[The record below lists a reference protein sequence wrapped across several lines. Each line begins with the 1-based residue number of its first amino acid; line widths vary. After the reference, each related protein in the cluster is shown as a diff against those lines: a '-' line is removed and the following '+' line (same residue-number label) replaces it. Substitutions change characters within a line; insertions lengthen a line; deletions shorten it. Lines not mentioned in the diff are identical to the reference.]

1 MRYDI
6 IIIGGGPA
14 GISTALHLAKFAP
27 ELAGRALVLEKA
39 HYPRPKLCAGGLV
52 ADAETILRQ
61 LNLDV
66 TEIPHMDADSAHF
79 EFAGNG
85 LVMRIPNSHTLRVI
99 RREEFD
105 AWLAAKARE
114 RGITI
119 VEGSVVKKITPTEA
133 DVLVSTDRGE
143 YNAQVVV
150 GADGSNGIVRGC
162 VFPDVTVNAALA
174 LEVITSPNS
183 EGNHSMNDAYFDF
196 SPLSAGI
203 AGYIWDFPTQ
213 VEGLPM
219 RCWGIY
225 DSNLMGKKSGT
236 SLKETL
242 AAKMEIHGIKLD
254 EHEVKGYPICQF
266 RPSNRLA
273 VPRIILVGDAA
284 GSDAIFGEG
293 ISMALGYGCL
303 AAHSIK
309 DAFDRGDYSFRDY
322 GSRILFSSLGLTLTA
337 RMIIARTLYNLHH
350 AWFQKLVWWRLKP
363 IVLLVAR
370 LFVLNWASRMK

>member
-14 GISTALHLAKFAP
+14 GISTALHLNQYAP
-27 ELAGRALVLEKA
+27 ELAARTLVLEKA
-39 HYPRPKLCAGGLV
+39 HYPRPKLCAGALV
-52 ADAETILRQ
+52 ADAEILLQR
-61 LNLDV
+61 LGLDV

-79 EFAGNG
+79 EFAGKG
-85 LVMRIPNSHTLRVI
+85 LVMRVPKSHTLRII

-119 VEGSVVKKITPTEA
+119 VEGSIVKKVTPTEA

-162 VFPDVTVNAALA
+162 VFPDVTVSTALA
-174 LEVITSPNS
+174 LEVITLPNS

-213 VEGLPM
+213 LNGRPM

-225 DSNLMGKKSGT
+225 DSNVLAEKNRQR
-236 SLKETL
+236 LKETL
-242 AAKMEIHGIKLD
+242 ARKMADHGVSLGD
-254 EHEVKGYPICQF
+254 YELKGYPICWF
-266 RPSNRLA
+266 HPSKRFA
-273 VPRIILVGDAA
+273 VPRIILAGDTA
-284 GSDAIFGEG
+284 GVDSLFGEG
-293 ISMALGYGCL
+293 ISMALGYGRV
-303 AAHSIK
+303 AARSIK
-309 DAFDRGDYSFRDY
+309 DAFDKRDFSFRSY
-322 GSRILFSSLGLTLTA
+322 GRRILFSPLGQALTI
-337 RMIIARTLYNLHH
+337 RMIITYIIYNLHWT
-350 AWFQKLVWWRLKP
+350 WFQKLLWWRLKQ
-363 IVLLVAR
+363 IVILVAR
-370 LFVLNWASRMK
+370 IFVLNWAKRMK